1 MRCEFLGVNVR
12 FLARED
18 GCPPPVTVCRK
29 ASLKLSAKTVEAFN
43 LEGLECDA
51 CDDEESHLYYVRSGQ
66 NESRSA
72 LGLQHESQCWVCHG
86 FGHNKTDCPSP
97 RVFRNLHEAAKISAL
112 RAGSQQSRTGTG
124 GVAARGRGRGGSSG
138 RGSSSARGSQRQP
151 PGHGNVNSLDEEYEE
166 HEQPVYSATGEP
178 IGTMKTS
185 EQFEEP
191 MSKRFPLG
199 KYGEEDLGATAFELD
214 INGLNV
220 MALQTLHSESDDAE
234 REPAELPSESSA
246 LSADYV
252 MPPLLDGYD
261 SEGDYYESDDEGDD
275 YGNGDYDYSN
285 GYSLFPPCKPKSAT
299 TCNDEKQIPESS
311 NTKEI
316 PEESKSFL
324 VKVLRTISGKLH
336 GWSQPPQM
344 LEPFSIGLPPGGAPP
359 SPPASPPAD
368 HECDRC
374 RVAVPFIELCQGEYW
389 WQDDEGEWSRVR
401 CYRCPTCIADPLCP
415 RCSPSTAPEPAPE
428 PVPEPEPDP
437 APGGYPS
444 ADEIYHRVFEGVEGH
459 GITPLLPMD
468 RQPGLV
474 LNTWRGQPIT
484 PSTTPSTSSGTTTN
498 GGWGG
503 WGGWPNHSQG
513 LRNDLPMQAPGTVR
527 AWMSDGAGGH
537 QCIGY
542 GGEAYRWNAPGNRT
556 PHEVGGAAGFW
567 VSHQRRLDAEAAKAA
582 EQAAAAA
589 RAAAQEEADKLL
601 ISRRTTT
608 SSLLDRLRS
617 DCAHARVLNAAA
629 RMRSNQIFAE
639 MRVHALESTDLDP
652 PSRLESPS
660 YTPEASPPESPIS
673 RRTRVQDDA
682 ALQRW
687 LTPATPPESPSY
699 SPQDTPP
706 ESPTSTS
713 PMVGVAYLDYSPEP
727 RRHRP
732 STVWR

>member
-1 MRCEFLGVNVR
+1 M
-12 FLARED
+12 
-18 GCPPPVTVCRK
+18 
-29 ASLKLSAKTVEAFN
+29 
-43 LEGLECDA
+43 
-51 CDDEESHLYYVRSGQ
+51 
-66 NESRSA
+66 
-72 LGLQHESQCWVCHG
+72 
-86 FGHNKTDCPSP
+86 
-97 RVFRNLHEAAKISAL
+97 
-112 RAGSQQSRTGTG
+112 
-124 GVAARGRGRGGSSG
+124 
-138 RGSSSARGSQRQP
+138 
-151 PGHGNVNSLDEEYEE
+151 
-166 HEQPVYSATGEP
+166 
-178 IGTMKTS
+178 
-185 EQFEEP
+185 
-191 MSKRFPLG
+191 
-199 KYGEEDLGATAFELD
+199 ATA
-214 INGLNV
+214 
-220 MALQTLHSESDDAE
+220 TTTT
-234 REPAELPSESSA
+234 RT
-246 LSADYV
+246 
-252 MPPLLDGYD
+252 
-261 SEGDYYESDDEGDD
+261 
-275 YGNGDYDYSN
+275 N

-299 TCNDEKQIPESS
+299 TCNNEKQIPESS
-311 NTKEI
+311 NKKEI
-316 PEESKSFL
+316 PEGSESFL
-324 VKVLRTISGKLH
+324 VKVLRMFSDKLH
-336 GWSQPPQM
+336 EWSQPPQM
-344 LEPFSIGLPPGGAPP
+344 LEPFSIGLPSGEAPP

-374 RVAVPFIELCQGEYW
+374 RVAVPFIELCQGQYCCE
-389 WQDDEGEWSRVR
+389 DDEGEWNSVC
-401 CYRCPTCIADPLCP
+401 CYRCPKCSPDPLCP

-459 GITPLLPMD
+459 GISPLPPMD

-513 LRNDLPMQAPGTVR
+513 LRNNLPMQAPGTVK

-589 RAAAQEEADKLL
+589 RAAAQEEAEQ
-601 ISRRTTT
+601 
-608 SSLLDRLRS
+608 
-617 DCAHARVLNAAA
+617 AAA
-629 RMRSNQIFAE
+629 AAHGN
-639 MRVHALESTDLDP
+639 
-652 PSRLESPS
+652 
-660 YTPEASPPESPIS
+660 
-673 RRTRVQDDA
+673 RTRVQDDA